1 MHFPMVELQL
11 HYFYQSFKENLIY
24 VCMCER
30 ELERTQRE
38 QQEKIQELEMK
49 KMKEE
54 ELKKKSKKPGK
65 KDPKEATRKKNLPD
79 GKQSVCAIRSLH
91 ASSHLHTVTKAV
103 LYQKK
108 IVSYPSSQQMRQ
120 GNPPAATPKNH

>member
-1 MHFPMVELQL
+1 
-11 HYFYQSFKENLIY
+11 
-24 VCMCER
+24 MCGR

-65 KDPKEATRKKNLPD
+65 KDPKEAARKKNIPD
-79 GKQSVCAIRSLH
+79 GKQSVCVIHSLH
-91 ASSHLHTVTKAV
+91 ASSRWHTVTQAV
-103 LYQKK
+103 LYQTKLFHILPVNRCYK
-108 IVSYPSSQQMRQ
+108 EILWQQLQRITGGCQ
-120 GNPPAATPKNH
+120 GNT

>member
-1 MHFPMVELQL
+1 
-11 HYFYQSFKENLIY
+11 
-24 VCMCER
+24 MCER

-38 QQEKIQELEMK
+38 QQDKIQELEMK

-79 GKQSVCAIRSLH
+79 GKQSVCAIHSLH
-91 ASSHLHTVTKAV
+91 ASSCWLTVTKAA
-103 LYQKK
+103 LYQTKLFHILPVNRCDK
-108 IVSYPSSQQMRQ
+108 EILRQQLQRITC
-120 GNPPAATPKNH
+120 GRKGDT